1 MRLIFL
7 GPPGAGK
14 GTVAKKI
21 EQDYKIIQISTGD
34 LLREAAKNQLP
45 LGMQAKSFMDKGMLV
60 PDHLIIDLMKE
71 RITHTDCKHGFML
84 DGFPRTIP
92 QAQSLDDEITVD
104 AVINFSIPTKE
115 VVKRLSGRRNCPKC
129 GAIYHVAFIP
139 PKKDNVC
146 DKDGTKLVQR
156 DDDKEEAI
164 LKRLDVYKSQTEPL
178 IDYYSKQK
186 KLITVDASTD
196 PDAVYVAVKKSLE
209 RVKKV

>member
-1 MRLIFL
+1 MKLIFL

-21 EQDYKIIQISTGD
+21 EQDFRIVQISTGD
-34 LLREAAKNQLP
+34 LLREAAKNQTV
-45 LGMQAKSFMDKGMLV
+45 LGKEAKSYMDKGMLV
-60 PDHLIIDLMKE
+60 PDNLIIELMKE
-71 RITHTDCKHGFML
+71 RVAQVDCKNGFIL
-84 DGFPRTIP
+84 DGYPRTIP
-92 QAQSLDDEITVD
+92 QADALEGSIAVD
-104 AVINFSIPTKE
+104 AVINFSIPGKE

-156 DDDKEEAI
+156 ADDKEEAI

-178 IDYYSKQK
+178 IDYYAQKK
-186 KLITVDASTD
+186 KLITVDASKD
-196 PDAVYVAVKKSLE
+196 PQFVYESVKNALRKI
-209 RVKKV
+209 RK